1 MWRDL
6 ENGAKAPPAERA
18 AEVTE
23 LLRRWSAGDEAAA
36 DQAVDLLY
44 HDLHRVA
51 AGCFRHER
59 PGHTLQ
65 ATALVHEAWLRLGDA
80 SGIEWRDRNHFL
92 SVAAR
97 VMRRVLVDRARQ
109 RQAAKRDG
117 GRPVPLPETL
127 ASPGATPDSD
137 VLAVD
142 EALGRLEQFDPEGA
156 RLVELRFF
164 AGTTLEEAADV
175 LDVSR
180 RTAVRIWRRARAWL
194 YRELAG
200 VPEAAAV
207 GGGE

>member
-1 MWRDL
+1 MWRDS
-6 ENGAKAPPAERA
+6 ETVTQTPPPERP

-23 LLRRWSAGDEAAA
+23 LLHRWSAGDPAAA
-36 DQAVDLLY
+36 DRAIDLLY

-65 ATALVHEAWLRLGDA
+65 ATALVHEAWLRLADA

-117 GRPVPLPETL
+117 GHAVPLPESL
-127 ASPGATPDSD
+127 PSPGAGPDPD

-142 EALGRLEQFDPEGA
+142 EALGRLERFDPDGA

-164 AGTTLEEAADV
+164 AGTTLEEAAEV

-194 YRELAG
+194 YRELVAS
-200 VPEAAAV
+200 PRSL
-207 GGGE
+207 